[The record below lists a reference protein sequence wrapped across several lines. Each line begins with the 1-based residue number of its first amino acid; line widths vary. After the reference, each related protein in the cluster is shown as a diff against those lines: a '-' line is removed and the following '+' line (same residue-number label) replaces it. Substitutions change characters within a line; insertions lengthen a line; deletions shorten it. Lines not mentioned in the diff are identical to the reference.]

1 MQRVLLIYIMC
12 LDSNFPYGCSV
23 RPKQS
28 MGVEPTRN
36 ANWTTQCLLARN
48 KRAKPASD
56 QERERIFAKEGLYL
70 SGDLLTLL

>member
-1 MQRVLLIYIMC
+1 MQRSSEAI
-12 LDSNFPYGCSV
+12 SASP
-23 RPKQS
+23 
-28 MGVEPTRN
+28 PTRN